1 MIKFLI
7 LGGLALL
14 VSDVS
19 IPCKMNASQN
29 QLTVA
34 LPAPILKTAVFSEA
48 GTATPVWEY
57 PKRYVGWFRI
67 FCDTTSGRYS
77 LTFDPPTGRSSYVV
91 RGLHPEIYFFR
102 AKFFLSPASSSSSPL
117 SNEKRVTVR

>member
-19 IPCKMNASQN
+19 IPCKMNASPK

-34 LPAPILKTAVFSEA
+34 LPAPILKTAVCSEA
-48 GTATPVWEY
+48 GTATVVWEY
-57 PKRYVGWFRI
+57 PKQYVGWFRI
-67 FCDTTSGRYS
+67 FGGTASGRYS
-77 LTFDPPTGRSSYVV
+77 LTFPVGRSSYVV
-91 RGLHPEIYFFR
+91 RGLHPGIYFFR
-102 AKFFLSPASSSSSPL
+102 VQFFLSGSSSSSPL